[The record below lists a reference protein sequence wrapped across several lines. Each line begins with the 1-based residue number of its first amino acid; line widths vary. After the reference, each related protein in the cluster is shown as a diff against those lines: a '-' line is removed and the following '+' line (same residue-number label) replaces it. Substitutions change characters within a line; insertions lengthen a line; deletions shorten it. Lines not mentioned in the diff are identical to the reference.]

1 MTITLKI
8 GGATTG
14 RKFTDP
20 IRYFKAND
28 PYYWEV
34 DNIPLKQLQEN
45 VKYINDRMNTAIVSG
60 NLDVSRQDIAELK
73 PYCNNNDDV
82 IRVKPGRYTA
92 RINNAHNIDHLDAF
106 HRLAIS
112 DDIGKYTNYAW
123 DDSVNLDALIAR
135 LQSTL
140 GADALNLNGLSER
153 VFAQLTRNPDE
164 IVDFTDE
171 DPDFPALLNP
181 LPSKVQEV
189 AGGNYFAASF
199 PLAKHLGWYKHTGSF
214 NPGVTGTWNF
224 KMQHETAAAY
234 TGTAGA
240 GDANRLFNLTILENS
255 LIKYWRGTARTAIVD
270 VPTELEINIPVFD
283 EDDFEVAGATSRI
296 DLVFIYSKPVD
307 TSAVTI
313 GKYGQGG
320 TGVTRT
326 KITEP
331 ILGVLHGAGLVL
343 GSYTGTSKRLQ
354 KSDGTS
360 MILAAAG
367 DQNNTDNGFKVGINQ
382 NVAIHGSFPSP
393 EDLLNIAPLLSEQ
406 LEEDSWFLTGQ
417 TIFPVAYVKVNK
429 QPGVN
434 VQGSQVITSDD
445 IVDIRPLFR
454 TAELTYNERA
464 GIAAAMPPLSL
475 ANRAVGRYELEYEI
489 NALHHD
495 HDARLT
501 RLEGEG
507 ITFTTEQTHFFTG
520 ASDRGGPHLWSTW
533 TAAVGAGTESLK
545 DSFRTKVG
553 VIGDPT
559 LYNLTS
565 KFIHPVED
573 IISVFIQ
580 IEGKHMQNGPDNSFY
595 REPTIWV
602 NSITSTDNGVNRSRV
617 TATNAVTVSKYSDRP
632 VLSVGVGARD
642 ANIRM
647 DAGSKHSFE
656 LPVEYLTS
664 TSMIQI
670 YFWAGD
676 ETPYH
681 TYTEP
686 DERFAEYYWCQLM
699 GYKYR
704 VNHAISLIQ

>member
-45 VKYINDRMNTAIVSG
+45 VKYINDRMNSAIVSG
-60 NLDVSRQDIAELK
+60 TLDVHRGDISELK

-106 HRLAIS
+106 HRMATS
-112 DDIGKYTNYAW
+112 DTLGRYTNYAW
-123 DDSVNLDALIAR
+123 DASVDLDALIAR
-135 LQSTL
+135 LQSNL

-153 VFAQLTRNPDE
+153 VFAQITRNPDE
-164 IVDFTDE
+164 VANFTDE
-171 DPDFPALLNP
+171 NPEYPVLLDP

-189 AGGNYFAASF
+189 AGGNYYPAIF
-199 PLAKHLGWYKHTGSF
+199 PLAKHLGWYKHISSF
-214 NPGVTGTWNF
+214 NPGVTGSHNF
-224 KMQHETAAAY
+224 KMQHETAHAY

-283 EDDFEVAGATSRI
+283 EDDFHVPGATSRI

-313 GKYGQGG
+313 GKYETGG
-320 TGVTRT
+320 AGRTRA

-331 ILGVLHGAGLVL
+331 ILGVLHGAGL
-343 GSYTGTSKRLQ
+343 GYPNYTGTNQ
-354 KSDGTS
+354 KAIKADGAS
-360 MILAAAG
+360 MILAAGG

-382 NVAIHGSFPSP
+382 NVPIHGSFPSP

-434 VQGSQVITSDD
+434 VQGSQVLTSDD

-475 ANRAVGRYELEYEI
+475 ANRAVGRYELEYEV
-489 NALHHD
+489 NTLHHA

-501 RLEGEG
+501 LLEGEG
-507 ITFTTEQTHFFTG
+507 ITFDTEQTYFIPG
-520 ASDRGGPHLWSTW
+520 AGSRGGQTLFDTW
-533 TAAVGAGTESLK
+533 VPANESLLS
-545 DSFRTKVG
+545 SFRSKVG
-553 VIGDPT
+553 LKEDPSVYD
-559 LYNLTS
+559 LAGRVG
-565 KFIHPVED
+565 HPPED
-573 IISVFIQ
+573 IISIFIQ
-580 IEGKHMQNGPDNSFY
+580 IEGKHHSGAKDNYFSVG
-595 REPTIWV
+595 PTIWC
-602 NSITSTDNGVNRSRV
+602 NSVTSPHNGVNRSRTV
-617 TATNAVTVSKYSDRP
+617 GNESQQVYVSKYADRP
-632 VLSVGVGARD
+632 VLSVGCAASDGNVRL
-642 ANIRM
+642 NE
-647 DAGSKHSFE
+647 GSKHTFE
-656 LPVEYLTS
+656 LPVEYNAATGKLE
-664 TSMIQI
+664 I
-670 YFWAGD
+670 YFWAGH
-676 ETPYH
+676 EAHHLELGSALQP
-681 TYTEP
+681 EFP
-686 DERFAEYYWCQLM
+686 EYYWCQFM
-699 GYKYR
+699 GYKYMK
-704 VNHAISLIQ
+704 HHSISLI